1 MNTRKK
7 EAKCNMKT
15 IVNQANGII
24 ININDVTQEIY
35 LSHVRKNVVLTVT
48 LPLTCSKSRLEKWL
62 CTHMS
67 EHGYTKVV
75 NELNKALHLYIP
87 RKERYPKTYETK
99 YVVNGMVKHTAKC
112 DEYYDSTYMGENLAS
127 GDDSNSIAIVSD
139 EYRIEISS
147 DLVAEVSEETTNQ
160 LIFQFPLDTTDADQ
174 LAVLR
179 LFKEDCL
186 DYLRKFASLHLGAVS
201 DPVKRKLI
209 ISAMS
214 KYKFNQHTL
223 KRLVATCAK
232 YDSLGLMKTN
242 HNKHAIGFVPN
253 TLWTY
258 YGEHC
263 IVMWA
268 YDKFGSV
275 LERVNFVV

>member
-1 MNTRKK
+1 
-7 EAKCNMKT
+7 
-15 IVNQANGII
+15 
-24 ININDVTQEIY
+24 
-35 LSHVRKNVVLTVT
+35 
-48 LPLTCSKSRLEKWL
+48 
-62 CTHMS
+62 MS
-67 EHGYTKVV
+67 ENDCTQGYTKVV
-75 NELNKALHLYIP
+75 NELNDVLHLYIP
-87 RKERYPKTYETK
+87 SKEMRYHKTYETK
-99 YVVNGMVKHTAKC
+99 YIVNGMVEHIGE
-112 DEYYDSTYMGENLAS
+112 DYYDSTDMGENLVS
-127 GDDSNSIAIVSD
+127 GDISNSIAIVSD

-147 DLVAEVSEETTNQ
+147 DLATEVYEETTNQ
-160 LIFQFPLDTTDADQ
+160 LIFQFPLDTTDTDQ
-174 LAVLR
+174 LAVLE

-232 YDSLGLMKTN
+232 YDSLGLMETN
-242 HNKHAIGFVPN
+242 RNNHAIGLVPN

-258 YGEHC
+258 CGEHC

-268 YDKFGSV
+268 YDKFGSAF
-275 LERVNFVV
+275 ERIIFDA